1 MYEQEGTYVSKTFDR
16 FASLIFL
23 VLGVAFVVGSQNI
36 SASAYGSNVG
46 PNIFPMGLGS
56 LLILLS
62 LRLFYETFKYKQE
75 GKKEKEKLDY
85 KRFLIVLVAALFYV
99 LLMEEIGYVISTFL
113 FLFVGFQTMQK
124 GKWLN
129 SVIISS
135 AFSFG
140 VYLLYVEVLDGTLPG
155 LPTWLGL

>member
-1 MYEQEGTYVSKTFDR
+1 VSKTFDR
-16 FASLIFL
+16 YASLLFL
-23 VLGVAFVVGSQNI
+23 VLGVAFVIGSQNI

-46 PNIFPMGLGS
+46 PNIFPLGLGS

-62 LRLFYETFKYKQE
+62 LRLFYETFKYKQGE
-75 GKKEKEKLDY
+75 KKEGPALDY
-85 KRFLIVLVAALFYV
+85 KRFLIILGAALLYV
-99 LLMEEIGYVISTFL
+99 LLLEEIGYVVSTFL
-113 FLFVGFQTMQK
+113 FLLVGFQTMQK

-129 SVIISS
+129 TLLISV

-140 VYLLYVEVLDGTLPG
+140 VYFLYVNVLDGTLPG

>member
-1 MYEQEGTYVSKTFDR
+1 MSKAFDR
-16 FASLIFL
+16 YASLLFL
-23 VLGVAFVVGSQNI
+23 ALGVAFVVGSQGI

-46 PNIFPMGLGS
+46 PNIFPLGLGS
-56 LLILLS
+56 LMILLS

-75 GKKEKEKLDY
+75 DKSEKQALDY
-85 KRFLIVLVAALFYV
+85 KRFLIILGAAILYV
-99 LLMEEIGYVISTFL
+99 LLLEEIGYVVSTFV
-113 FLFVGFQTMQK
+113 FLLIGFQTMQK
-124 GKWLN
+124 GKWL
-129 SVIISS
+129 SSLLISG